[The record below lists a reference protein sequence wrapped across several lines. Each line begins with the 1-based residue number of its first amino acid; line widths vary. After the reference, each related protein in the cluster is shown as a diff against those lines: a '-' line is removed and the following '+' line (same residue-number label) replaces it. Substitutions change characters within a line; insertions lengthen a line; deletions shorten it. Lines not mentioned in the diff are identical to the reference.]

1 MVLQKRQFRRCCVL
15 SFKLTAATADAMMEI
30 GSSLSPWLRK
40 GDVIVLTGTLGA
52 GKTTFV
58 QGLAKGLGIHY
69 PVQSPTFTLINE
81 HFGQLPLYHMD
92 VYRLN
97 SGSDATDLGLS
108 EYLDGDG
115 VCVLEWAERIEDALP
130 DDLLQL
136 VFEIADDDSRV
147 VSVIPY
153 GSRSMELCDSWEA
166 SL

>member
-1 MVLQKRQFRRCCVL
+1 M
-15 SFKLTAATADAMMEI
+15 
-30 GSSLSPWLRK
+30 
-40 GDVIVLTGTLGA
+40 
-52 GKTTFV
+52 
-58 QGLAKGLGIHY
+58 
-69 PVQSPTFTLINE
+69 
-81 HFGQLPLYHMD
+81 
-92 VYRLN
+92 
-97 SGSDATDLGLS
+97 GLS